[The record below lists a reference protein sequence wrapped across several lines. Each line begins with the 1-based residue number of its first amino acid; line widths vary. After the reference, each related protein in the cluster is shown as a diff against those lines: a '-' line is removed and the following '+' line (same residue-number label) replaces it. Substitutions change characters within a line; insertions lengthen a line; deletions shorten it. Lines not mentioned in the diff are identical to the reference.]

1 VPPVAPTSIGPKLR
15 KARIDRSLSIEET
28 AWRTRIRPDLLRALE
43 DEDFDSIGQQSFVR
57 RHLSSYARF
66 LGIDPAEV
74 VEEFRSLQ
82 DEPEPSSIEE
92 LDRKNRE
99 APKPKRPKW
108 LIAAAISGAALAVA
122 ASVGALGGQTERP
135 AAKAAPLPA
144 HVSTPKASLSQ
155 APKAR
160 PPVTAA
166 QAKVTLAVSAVSA
179 TRVSILADGTQ
190 VFDGTLYSGESRTFR
205 ARSTIDVVAAD
216 GSTVRLMLNGV
227 SLGSPGP
234 SGTVF
239 RARYGPHGKIKAA

>member
-1 VPPVAPTSIGPKLR
+1 VPPAAPTSIGPKLR

-43 DEDFDSIGQQSFVR
+43 DEQFDSIGQQSFVR

-82 DEPEPSSIEE
+82 NEPEPSSIEE

-99 APKPKRPKW
+99 APKPRRPKW
-108 LIAAAISGAALAVA
+108 LIAAAVSGAALAVA

-135 AAKAAPLPA
+135 SAKAAALPT
-144 HVSTPKASLSQ
+144 HVSTPKSSASQ
-155 APKAR
+155 APKA
-160 PPVTAA
+160 PAPVTAA
-166 QAKVTLAVSAVSA
+166 QARVTLVVSPVSA

-216 GSTVRLMLNGV
+216 GGTVRLTLNGV
-227 SLGSPGP
+227 ALGTPGTT
-234 SGTVF
+234 GTVF